1 MEMSRRK
8 IMSGERFLSFALNS
22 EEYCIEIGKI
32 REIMGMVT
40 ISTLPQTPDFIKG
53 VINLRGRII
62 PIIDLR
68 AKFGMESRE
77 YTDRTCIIV
86 VDLPAEKE
94 VILMGV
100 VVDTI
105 QEVVGIPAE
114 KISEVG
120 YVNARIKS
128 DYIKGIA
135 EAEKG
140 IKIILDIAKVL
151 NADEFE
157 SVKTIKTLA

>member
-1 MEMSRRK
+1 MEMHRRK
-8 IMSGERFLSFALNS
+8 TQSGERYLSFVLHN
-22 EEYCIEIGKI
+22 EEYCIEIGMI
-32 REIMGMVT
+32 REIMAMVP

-53 VINLRGRII
+53 VINLRGRIV

-68 AKFGMESRE
+68 IKFGMEARP

-86 VDLPAEKE
+86 VDLSSESEA
-94 VILMGV
+94 LQMGV

-105 QEVVGIPAE
+105 QEVVRIERE
-114 KISEVG
+114 KISSVA

-128 DYIKGIA
+128 EYIKGIA
-135 EAEKG
+135 EADEG

-151 NADEFE
+151 SADELQ
-157 SVKTIKTLA
+157 SVNAIKA